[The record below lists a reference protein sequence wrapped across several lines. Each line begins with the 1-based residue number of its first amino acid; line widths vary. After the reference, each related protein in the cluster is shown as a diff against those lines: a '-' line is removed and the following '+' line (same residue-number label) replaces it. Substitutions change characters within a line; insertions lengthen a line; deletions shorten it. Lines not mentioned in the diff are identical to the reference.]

1 MKRWSKSLIIWDMQ
15 IKTAIRY
22 YLPFTSKATIK
33 KAENNMSK
41 THCLKADNENS

>member
-33 KAENNMSK
+33 KAENNKSW
-41 THCLKADNENS
+41 